1 MNNISNL
8 HHFLSQPKL
17 AVLSTV
23 NEKNLP
29 EAALVGFAVTKDLK
43 IIFDTVTTSRKY
55 KNLLK
60 NPAIAFVIGWE
71 NEITVQYEGVA
82 KVLSPDDTLLEI
94 YFEKFPEGRERKSTW
109 KDLVCFIVEPKW
121 IRYSD
126 FNEPQKIEEFNF

>member
-1 MNNISNL
+1 MKNL
-8 HHFLSQPKL
+8 HHFLDQHKL

-29 EAALVGFAVTKDLK
+29 EAALVGFAVTKDLQL
-43 IIFDTVTTSRKY
+43 IFDTVATSRKY

-60 NPAIAFVIGWE
+60 NPTIAFVIGWE
-71 NEITVQYEGVA
+71 NETTIQYEGVA
-82 KVLSPDDTLLEI
+82 KVLSKDDALLET

-109 KDLVCFIVEPKW
+109 KDIVYFVVEPKW